1 MIAEGNFPI
10 TIMENLQ
17 KQKQNVMDALSLKE
31 SSINHAFYDT
41 SPPLQLSKP
50 KFTSLSLPN
59 STNSSPLFTSKRKSK
74 GSVVESPG
82 QASNLTLKH
91 QYLLQEIKLRK
102 SKSCG
107 EGRASLS
114 PFDEFDHRL
123 IKPSMVEHDYTNIKH
138 ESFSENEAIKEHHAS
153 DSDLETN
160 AEEGFKCSVL
170 CMFLRGFGKAK
181 SAKTKKEGSEME
193 GTISRTVSL
202 EKFECGSWASSAL
215 FNDIETD
222 NTSSYFDLPLELI
235 KGSSYNDVHA
245 PVTSAFVFEKDLKGV
260 LKNGS
265 SRTNA
270 RKSDTSPYHVRFS
283 TSSTSHYSPS
293 PASCNTPSLRNTKVD
308 FNAFL
313 EAQST

>member
-1 MIAEGNFPI
+1 MIAEGDFHI
-10 TIMENLQ
+10 TIMDNLQ

-31 SSINHAFYDT
+31 SSINHGFYDT
-41 SPPLQLSKP
+41 SPPLQFSKP
-50 KFTSLSLPN
+50 KFSSLSLPN

-114 PFDEFDHRL
+114 PFDEFDHWL
-123 IKPSMVEHDYTNIKH
+123 IKPSMVEHDYTNFKH

-153 DSDLETN
+153 DNELETN

-170 CMFLRGFGKAK
+170 CMFLPGFGKAK
-181 SAKTKKEGSEME
+181 SAKTRKEGSEME

-235 KGSSYNDVHA
+235 KGSSCNDVHA

-283 TSSTSHYSPS
+283 TSSSHYPPS
-293 PASCNTPSLRNTKVD
+293 PASCNTPSLRNTKAD